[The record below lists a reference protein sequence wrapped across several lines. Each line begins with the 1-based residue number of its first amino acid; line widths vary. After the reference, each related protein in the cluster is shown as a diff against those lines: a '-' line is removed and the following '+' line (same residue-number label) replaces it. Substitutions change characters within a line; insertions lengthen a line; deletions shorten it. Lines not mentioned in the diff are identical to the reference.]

1 MGWFTGLKL
10 GWKLLIIVGMLAA
23 IGGTI
28 YAGYSYVQNK
38 DDKIESL
45 QKDITTLKNNQIKLE
60 SSNESLSNERD
71 RLIDEAE
78 QNRKQQEIQLDLIR
92 KAQEQINRYDQYLN
106 SSSRKNQKLD
116 LNRSNPE
123 KALEE
128 TNAQQ
133 QCFIENYSR
142 MDGNCVDGKFVKE

>member
-71 RLIDEAE
+71 RLINEAE
-78 QNRKQQEIQLDLIR
+78 ENRKQQKIQLDLIR

-106 SSSRKNQKLD
+106 SSSRKTQKLD